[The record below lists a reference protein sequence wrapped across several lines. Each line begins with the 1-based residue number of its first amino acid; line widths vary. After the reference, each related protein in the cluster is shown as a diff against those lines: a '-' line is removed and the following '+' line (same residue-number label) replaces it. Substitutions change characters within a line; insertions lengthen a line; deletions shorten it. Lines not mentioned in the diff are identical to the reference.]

1 VLLGFL
7 RAIKLENR
15 RESLRFWMNLISYV
29 DKKLNLAD
37 WVSWARIKLFL
48 ETNIMKRYVVSIAI
62 VLAVLMVAFK
72 AFGQN
77 QETADRA
84 DQRQNMRERFQNM
97 TPQEREKF
105 RAEML
110 ERRKQWEN
118 MSDEDRAKLRDQMRE
133 RFGSRPGG
141 MGRDAQLNSI
151 KAIETQVAKL
161 KAAVEVG
168 TPENNNQLREL
179 SAEDRAKLRE
189 KIMAAM
195 RERQIAIRAIEQEL
209 AKLRGPRR
217 PATVSEAR
225 LSELREIHKL
235 ALREKATQ
243 TADRLD
249 KLIVSYQR
257 GSQGRIQ
264 RPREGEPGQRR
275 ERPVRQEK
283 TE

>member
-1 VLLGFL
+1 
-7 RAIKLENR
+7 
-15 RESLRFWMNLISYV
+15 
-29 DKKLNLAD
+29 
-37 WVSWARIKLFL
+37 
-48 ETNIMKRYVVSIAI
+48 MKRYVVSIAI
-62 VLAVLMVAFK
+62 VLAVLIVAFN

-77 QETADRA
+77 EQGAGRA
-84 DQRQNMRERFQNM
+84 DQRQDMRQRFQNM
-97 TPQEREKF
+97 TPEEREKF

-133 RFGSRPGG
+133 KFGSRPGG

-189 KIMAAM
+189 KMMAAM

-209 AKLRGPRR
+209 VKLKAPGRR
-217 PATVSEAR
+217 AAEPPAR
-225 LSELREIHKL
+225 LIELREIHKL

-257 GSQGRIQ
+257 ESQSRIQ
-264 RPREGEPGQRR
+264 SPEQRPRR